1 MTRLRVVSWN
11 VHWGTAHV
19 PGRPRNELFDPLVE
33 LGPDVLG
40 ATDVVV
46 FPEAWRSHN
55 GESFLDGLAAHG
67 LTNMVE
73 TSFTTL
79 RIVGHNRR
87 QLDDP
92 GQGWWELAIAT
103 RHPIVADAELPLARS
118 ISDAVPQRHAR
129 SIRIDMGGRE
139 VDITAFHVSSKLWYA
154 APWVQLRSL
163 GQLVADAR
171 VDGRDRPALLMG
183 DANLW
188 RTMIPFVLPGWRST
202 VRGATFPSW
211 RPHSQID
218 HVLVRGE
225 VDAVAGE
232 VLPYSR
238 TSDHRAISAD
248 LQLR

>member
-11 VHWGTAHV
+11 VHWGAAHA
-19 PGRPRNELFDPLVE
+19 PGRPRNELFDPLEV
-33 LGPDVLG
+33 LGPEVLG

-46 FPEAWRSHN
+46 FPEAWRAHT
-55 GESFLDGLAAHG
+55 GKSFLDGLAAHG
-67 LTNMVE
+67 LTNVVE

-79 RIVGHNRR
+79 RIVGHSRR
-87 QLDDP
+87 RLDDP
-92 GQGWWELAIAT
+92 GEGWWELAIAT
-103 RHPIVADAELPLARS
+103 RHPIVADAELPIARS

-129 SIRIDMGGRE
+129 SIRLDVGGRE
-139 VDITAFHVSSKLWYA
+139 VDVTAFHVSSKLWYA

-163 GQLVADAR
+163 GRLVSDAQ
-171 VDGRDRPALLMG
+171 VDGRARPALLVG

-188 RTMIPFVLPGWRST
+188 RTCIPFVLPGWRST
-202 VRGATFPSW
+202 VRGATFPAW

-218 HVLVRGE
+218 HILIRGE

-232 VLPYSR
+232 VLPYTR